1 MRIKAL
7 RLNQHRGVI
16 LMLEF
21 EVLHSG
27 AISQIE
33 EITQWFSE
41 CNYGQIRAFL
51 SEKQNIAIVA
61 KLDGKIIGLMYGYS
75 LTCFDCETPQFFMYS
90 VDIREE
96 YQNKGYGSQ
105 FVNHVIDWVR
115 DSGFC
120 ESFVLTNKD
129 NPRACKVYENAGMKH
144 SESDCERMY
153 EIKYRDEA

>member
-1 MRIKAL
+1 MLKFEAL
-7 RLNQHRGVI
+7 RSDAV
-16 LMLEF
+16 
-21 EVLHSG
+21 
-27 AISQIE
+27 SQIE

-41 CNYGQIRAFL
+41 YNHDQIRAFL

-75 LTCFDCETPQFFMYS
+75 LMRLDYETPQFFIYS

-105 FVNHVIDWVR
+105 LVKYAIDWAK

-153 EIKYRDEA
+153 EIKYSDEA

>member
-1 MRIKAL
+1 
-7 RLNQHRGVI
+7 
-16 LMLEF
+16 MLKF
-21 EVLHSG
+21 EVLQSD
-27 AISQIE
+27 AIPQIE
-33 EITQWFSE
+33 EITKWFSE
-41 CNYGQIRAFL
+41 YNHGQIRAFL

-75 LTCFDCETPQFFMYS
+75 LTRLDYETPQFFMYS

-105 FVNHVIDWVR
+105 LVKHVVDWAR

-120 ESFVLTNKD
+120 ESYVLTNKD

-153 EIKYRDEA
+153 EIKYRYGNNAARAENLY